1 MTFSYCGF
9 QTNLQSGTG
18 NLLCTS
24 AAFVNLNL
32 TSPRTSD
39 YHLAASSVLRD
50 AGNPT
55 LFDVDSTRS
64 DIGIYGGLNP
74 MVDNGVPAF
83 PFVSELDVPMVVPQ
97 SGAVR
102 FYVRGVI
109 GSAE

>member
-18 NLLCTS
+18 NILCSPTD
-24 AAFVNLNL
+24 FVNLNFS
-32 TSPRTSD
+32 SPRTSN
-39 YHLAASSVLRD
+39 YHLSPTSVLRD

-55 LFDVDSTRS
+55 VFDVDSTRS

-74 MVDNGVPAF
+74 MVDNGTPAF

>member
-1 MTFSYCGF
+1 MPA
-9 QTNLQSGTG
+9 GTG
-18 NLLCTS
+18 NLVCTS
-24 AAFVNLNL
+24 AAFDSLNYS
-32 TSPRTSD
+32 SPRASN
-39 YHLAASSVLRD
+39 YHLSAASVLRN
-50 AGNPT
+50 AGNPAV
-55 LFDVDSTRS
+55 FDVDSTRS